1 MAVKMLTLSCK
12 IVAEKEAF
20 NAVLSVLPQAD
31 AGGTDAAQGRI
42 VILSEPDE
50 VAAPQAKK

>member
-20 NAVLSVLPQAD
+20 NAVLSVLPQA
-31 AGGTDAAQGRI
+31 TQEELRAQGRL

>member
-1 MAVKMLTLSCK
+1 VAVKMLTLSCK

-20 NAVLSVLPQAD
+20 NAVLSVLPQA
-31 AGGTDAAQGRI
+31 TQEELMRAQGRI